1 MDIIEN
7 RYRMIIEPERSGKSI
22 SDVCIAFGV
31 SRATWYKWKRRYD
44 TYGIDGLK
52 NQSRKPH
59 NIKNLKVTE
68 ELEKLVLELRLNNR
82 FGPMR
87 IRFRLKRKYG
97 VSLGTKTI
105 YNLLKRHK
113 LNVLAV
119 KLKRKYKRF
128 EMKHPNEL
136 VQMDTKGPFYLKA
149 SRTKHYFIHV
159 IDDCSRKVVSKWCNR
174 RTSEAALSVLKEW
187 VKLHA
192 KPNKVMHDGGTEFT
206 STDFKNFLIL
216 NGIKDKQ
223 IPKGYPQEQGK
234 VEAYNKIVISEFL
247 QIEELK
253 DEKDGAEKY
262 ESFVNSYNYEREH
275 GGINGMTPAEKFMKC
290 LKQPLLIH

>member
-1 MDIIEN
+1 VDIIEN

-187 VKLHA
+187 VKLHG

-262 ESFVNSYNYEREH
+262 ESFVNSYNHEREH

>member
-7 RYRMIIEPERSGKSI
+7 RYRMIIEPERSGKTV

-31 SRATWYKWKRRYD
+31 SRETWYKWKRRYD
-44 TYGIDGLK
+44 TSGLDGLK

-59 NIKNLKVTE
+59 NIKYVKVTE
-68 ELEKLVLELRLNNR
+68 ELEKIILELRLNSR
-82 FGPMR
+82 FGPRR
-87 IRFRLKRKYG
+87 IKFRLKRKYG

-105 YNLLKRHK
+105 YNLLKKHK
-113 LNVLAV
+113 LNVLSV

-136 VQMDTKGPFYLKA
+136 VQMDTKVPFYLKA
-149 SRTKHYFIHV
+149 SRSKHYFIHA

-174 RTSEAALSVLKEW
+174 RSSEEALSVLKEW
-187 VKLHA
+187 VELHN
-192 KPNKVMHDGGTEFT
+192 KPMKVMHDGGKEFT
-206 STDFKNFLIL
+206 SNKFKNFLIL

-234 VEAYNKIVISEFL
+234 VEAYNKIIIAEFL
-247 QIEELK
+247 QVEELI

-275 GGINGMTPAEKFMKC
+275 GGINGMTPVEKFIKC
-290 LKQPLLIH
+290 LKQPIMIH